1 VSVRLLGVDEVGMT
15 CTCAVPRPDDL
26 QLAWSGEGAAELGAG
41 VSAYDEV
48 GVGGCSEEAQ

>member
-1 VSVRLLGVDEVGMT
+1 MLGVDEVGMT